1 MTDGDHHRNYN
12 QTQWRSTNGGEL
24 SDNQSPMS
32 QFLHLWLGEYG
43 NRSGIVGNYM
53 QVGSQGLRKSTV
65 RHAQPS
71 VLEMA
76 TNKTGATAMPMSML
90 TRKETFC
97 RVPLLDKELQQLVS
111 AGEGSPYWL
120 LRAEWS
126 ALKPYT
132 RNKNRLSKSCLYV
145 SVTCIQT
152 NMHALTIMTFK

>member
-1 MTDGDHHRNYN
+1 
-12 QTQWRSTNGGEL
+12 
-24 SDNQSPMS
+24 
-32 QFLHLWLGEYG
+32 
-43 NRSGIVGNYM
+43 
-53 QVGSQGLRKSTV
+53 
-65 RHAQPS
+65 
-71 VLEMA
+71 MA

-152 NMHALTIMTFK
+152 NMHALTIMTFKWEDMGGFQEWVARNGWREEREGERDIVYSLFQLKTFKRILKEIWANRLGSFKWVRKKKLWNYPPQKIV